1 MTVRVTKPE
10 YNIRDK
16 ISLLEKPVGV
26 TGAQL
31 MKSET
36 AREAGSIIG
45 VGRKNLCI
53 NGNFKCWQRGTSIA
67 SGAAGNVS
75 NTYKYV
81 TADRW
86 QTYFYNSYARQ
97 EVVLPTGE
105 QVYAIRETQQVTRNF
120 MTHIIEDGGS
130 IWYEGGDITISF
142 WARTSGKR
150 TGVSLGIYFYD
161 SWNSS
166 QYTFTNVRSNV
177 IIEGGQWKHYTVT
190 ATIPG
195 NASNRA
201 HLAIEFDN
209 NAYGSWYQLTSGEY
223 WEFANVQIEK
233 GSVAT
238 EFEYR
243 SEAEE
248 LTLCQRYLVVYGGTD
263 ECHLGVAS
271 AYNLS
276 NINLSL
282 ALPTT
287 MRTGLP
293 SLSKVTDG
301 TNWLQAYIGTTG
313 TNSNPTPQLGE
324 NSNNNVIRVYIPSAV
339 SGSLT
344 AGQALWC
351 QVLPNAKLIVSAEM

>member
-36 AREAGSIIG
+36 PREAGSILG
-45 VGRKNLCI
+45 VGRKNLCV

-67 SGAAGNVS
+67 SGATGNS
-75 NTYKYV
+75 ANTYKYV
-81 TADRW
+81 TADHW

-105 QVYAIRETQQVTRNF
+105 QVYAMRETMAITRNF
-120 MTHIIEDGGS
+120 LAHIIEDGGS

-142 WARTSGKR
+142 WARTSSKR
-150 TGVSLGIYFYD
+150 TGVSLGFYFYD
-161 SWNSS
+161 DWAGSA
-166 QYTFTNVRSNV
+166 YTFTNVRSNV

-195 NASNRA
+195 NTSNRA

-238 EFEYR
+238 DFEYR
-243 SEAEE
+243 SEGEE
-248 LTLCQRYLVVYGGTD
+248 LALCQRYFYKTSSSHYHFLHKNGYY
-263 ECHLGVAS
+263 ESQLF
-271 AYNLS
+271 YF
-276 NINLSL
+276 
-282 ALPTT
+282 PTT
-287 MRTGLP
+287 MRASPTVTIPTPILRRVDGSGNTSYTGLATYTY
-293 SLSKVTDG
+293 TDG
-301 TNWLQAYIGTTG
+301 FFITSTT
-313 TNSNPTPQLGE
+313 T
-324 NSNNNVIRVYIPSAV
+324 NNNLFYTWIMMGHI
-339 SGSLT
+339 T
-344 AGQALWC
+344 AD
-351 QVLPNAKLIVSAEM
+351 AEL

>member
-10 YNIRDK
+10 FNIRDK
-16 ISLLEKPVGV
+16 ISQLEKPIGV

-36 AREAGSIIG
+36 AREAGSILG

-105 QVYAIRETQQVTRNF
+105 QVYAMRETMQVIRNF
-120 MTHIIEDGGS
+120 MVNVIEDGGS

-142 WARTSGKR
+142 WARTSSKR
-150 TGVSLGIYFYD
+150 TGVSLGFYFYD
-161 SWNSS
+161 DWAGSA
-166 QYTFTNVRSNV
+166 YTFTNVRSNV
-177 IIEGGQWKHYTVT
+177 IIEGHQWKHYTVT

-195 NASNRA
+195 NTANRS

-209 NAYGSWYQLTSGEY
+209 NSYGSWYQLIAGEY

-248 LTLCQRYLVVYGGTD
+248 LALCQRYYWQQENFLWLYSLDINHGYVR
-263 ECHLGVAS
+263 C
-271 AYNLS
+271 
-276 NINLSL
+276 NIFHPVEMR
-282 ALPTT
+282 AAPT
-287 MRTGLP
+287 
-293 SLSKVTDG
+293 V
-301 TNWLQAYIGTTG
+301 TG
-313 TNSNPTPQLGE
+313 TFS
-324 NSNNNVIRVYIPSAV
+324 
-339 SGSLT
+339 T
-344 AGQALWC
+344 AGSSNGFQSITKKHTIPYVNGPGSNLVDIQNGKWE
-351 QVLPNAKLIVSAEM
+351 AEL

>member
-36 AREAGSIIG
+36 PREAGSILG

-67 SGAAGNVS
+67 SGASGNAS

-81 TADRW
+81 TADHW
-86 QTYFYNSYARQ
+86 QTYFYNDYARQ

-105 QVYAIRETQQVTRNF
+105 QTYALRETMQVTRNYMVKF
-120 MTHIIEDGGS
+120 IEDGGS

-142 WARTSGKR
+142 WARTSSKR
-150 TGVSLGIYFYD
+150 TGVSLGFYFYD
-161 SWNSS
+161 DWAGSA
-166 QYTFTNVRSNV
+166 YTYTGVRSNV
-177 IIEGGQWKHYTVT
+177 IIEGVQWKHYTIT

-195 NASNRA
+195 NTANRS

-209 NAYGSWYQLTSGEY
+209 NAYGSWYQLIAGEY

-263 ECHLGVAS
+263 ECHLGAAN
-271 AYNLS
+271 AYNS
-276 NINLSL
+276 THINLSL

-287 MRTGLP
+287 MRTGNVT
-293 SLSKVTDG
+293 LSKVTDG
-301 TNWLQAYIGTTG
+301 TNWLQAYIGASG
-313 TNSNPTPQLGE
+313 TNSNSTPQLGE
-324 NSNNNVIRVYIPSAV
+324 TSNNNVLRLYLPSAS
-339 SGSLT
+339 SGLT

-351 QVLPNAKLIVSAEM
+351 QVLPNAKLIVSAEL

>member
-10 YNIRDK
+10 FNIRDK
-16 ISLLEKPVGV
+16 ISQLEKPIGV

-36 AREAGSIIG
+36 AREAGSILG
-45 VGRKNLCI
+45 VGRKNLCV
-53 NGNFKCWQRGTSIA
+53 NGNFKCWQRATSIA
-67 SGAAGNVS
+67 SGASGNATNS
-75 NTYKYV
+75 YKYL
-81 TADRW
+81 TADHW

-105 QVYAIRETQQVTRNF
+105 QVYAMRETMQVIRNF
-120 MTHIIEDGGS
+120 MVNVIEDGGS

-142 WARTSGKR
+142 WARTSSKR
-150 TGVSLGIYFYD
+150 TGVSLGFYFYD
-161 SWNSS
+161 DWAGSA
-166 QYTFTNVRSNV
+166 YTFTNVRSNV
-177 IIEGGQWKHYTVT
+177 IIEGHQWKHYTVT

-195 NASNRA
+195 NTANRS

-209 NAYGSWYQLTSGEY
+209 NAYGTWYQLIAGEY

-243 SEAEE
+243 SEGEE

-263 ECHLGVAS
+263 ECHLGTAN
-271 AYNLS
+271 AYTAA

-287 MRTGLP
+287 MRTGNVT
-293 SLSKVTDG
+293 LSKVTDG
-301 TNWLQAYIGTTG
+301 TNWLQSYIGASG

-324 NSNNNVIRVYIPSAV
+324 TSNNNVIRLYIPSAS
-339 SGSLT
+339 SGLT